1 MFPAL
6 KRMLSKSTRDEQYKI
21 FGDLEDVMFSG
32 RPGSDEAGR
41 ATMGEMD
48 MGLVETIGN
57 KMLNK
62 GGKPEHIENIFTNIG
77 MMRKKWG
84 DMATLV
90 HSKLP
95 LEAQPIFK
103 NIMGDSFKQWIGRTY
118 GIFENKSAIPY

>member
-1 MFPAL
+1 
-6 KRMLSKSTRDEQYKI
+6 
-21 FGDLEDVMFSG
+21 MFSG
-32 RPGSDEAGR
+32 TPAIDAAGR

-48 MGLVETIGN
+48 ETMMKNIGA

-77 MMRKKWG
+77 LMRNKWE

-95 LEAQPIFK
+95 VRI
-103 NIMGDSFKQWIGRTY
+103 STY
-118 GIFENKSAIPY
+118 F